1 MKVLFVDACPRSRE
15 VSRSYRLGEA
25 FVREVCRLR
34 PDAKVRALRLNDL
47 GLQPLTGEDEAE
59 RSRLIDEGRLDD
71 ARFDLAH
78 AFAQAELI
86 AVCAPYW
93 DFMFPAALKTFI
105 EHVSVRTLTFVY
117 RNDRPVGLSR
127 ADNLVFLTTAGSPM
141 EGDNWGGEYL
151 SAVTRRLLGVKHF
164 HQVTAEGL
172 DTQDA
177 DCEGIMAAAIAQAK
191 DLAAR
196 IVQMPIL

>member
-1 MKVLFVDACPRSRE
+1 MKVLFVDACPRRRE

-25 FVREVCRLR
+25 FVRIVCRLR
-34 PDAKVRALRLNDL
+34 PDAEVRTLRLNDL
-47 GLQPLTGEDEAE
+47 GLKPLTGEDEAE

-71 ARFDLAH
+71 ARFDLAR
-78 AFAQAELI
+78 AFAGAELI
-86 AVCAPYW
+86 VVCAPYW
-93 DFMFPAALKTFI
+93 DFMFPAALKAFI

-117 RNDRPVGLSR
+117 RNDRPVGLCR
-127 ADNLVFLTTAGSPM
+127 AEDLVFLTTAGSPM

-151 SAVTRRLLGVKHF
+151 SAVTRRLLGVKRF

-177 DCEGIMAAAIAQAK
+177 DCERLMSEAIARAEA
-191 DLAAR
+191 LAAR
-196 IVQMPIL
+196 IV